1 MATGIVNL
9 RTLILGLLALRPMS
23 GYDVKRFLKGLS
35 WLIGSPSP
43 GSLYPIL
50 RTLLEEGRVTV
61 ETIPGVDRP
70 PRKIYTIAAAG
81 RKELETWL
89 DQPAAAKA
97 PLKSFVMRL
106 LLSDHYVPDVLC
118 RHLGRRRE
126 QVAAQKADLQ
136 MMTQSLEGNRE
147 PSQHLALEYGL
158 ALASAE
164 LAWLDTTLETL
175 SSREGGEEP

>member
-9 RTLILGLLALRPMS
+9 RTLILGLLALKPMS

-50 RTLLEEGRVTV
+50 RTLLEDGRVTV

-70 PRKIYTIAAAG
+70 PRKIYTITEAG
-81 RKELETWL
+81 RRELETWL
-89 DQPAAAKA
+89 DQPAAAQA

-106 LLSDHYVPDVLC
+106 LLSDHYAPDVLC
-118 RHLGRRRE
+118 RHLGHRRD
-126 QVAAQKADLQ
+126 QVAAKKAGLLT
-136 MMTQSLEGNRE
+136 MTQALDGNQD
-147 PSQHLALEYGL
+147 PGQHMALEYGL

-164 LAWLDTTLETL
+164 LAWLERTLETL
-175 SSREGGEEP
+175 ATKTGGEES